1 MRLPV
6 PSVLV
11 LVLLASTACTS
22 DSKKHDPVPQH
33 RAALGY
39 MTVAAHGLRIDVPS
53 DWRVENHDGCS
64 DDLFNTVVVNNFGP
78 GGDAL
83 PACGVGMPQ
92 GARTRVE
99 FEPGVDGSYFPD
111 TLPRQSIS
119 MSIGGHSAIR
129 IEGAWGPDA
138 AVMVVVPELK
148 SSVLIMS
155 YRLDL
160 ARDLATSVGAG

>member
-1 MRLPV
+1 MRL
-6 PSVLV
+6 SVLA
-11 LVLLASTACTS
+11 LVLLTSTACTS
-22 DSKKHDPVPQH
+22 NNHDRVPQH
-33 RAALGY
+33 RAAPGY

-53 DWRVENHDGCS
+53 DWLVKNHNGCS
-64 DDLFNTVVVNNFGP
+64 DDLFNTVVLNNFGP
-78 GGDAL
+78 DGDPL

-99 FEPGVDGSYFPD
+99 FESVADGSQFPG

-119 MSIGGHSAIR
+119 TSIGGHSASR

-138 AVMVVVPELK
+138 VVMVVVPELK

-155 YRLDL
+155 YRLEI
-160 ARDLATSVGAG
+160 ARDLAASVGAG